1 MKTFTLTPTLLAITF
16 QAMVYG
22 QTQENQALKIRE
34 DIMGSKITNPT
45 TISLNSSET
54 NMDLL
59 IKEAN
64 LLSESQNNLKNN
76 LIQLENKTLEL
87 NINLASFQI
96 EKNYSTYNTNKQL
109 ILKKLSE
116 QNTVAEVKKNAAYFN
131 NEAEL
136 LIKIGLQMIE
146 DATSQIDNSAKLEGL
161 TNANYKEMQALAI
174 QKKALFVL
182 YEESIQNQKSQI
194 VSKNTKADNSKSYLA
209 NTVSIISKDNATNQ
223 AIKQLIE
230 NADNLKV
237 TIDEI
242 RNNAINKPL
251 GEATIMLKEA
261 NELDQDY
268 LKRKIELSDLEGQIT
283 LQYYNQTKQAI
294 LAVLNELSSKTKKYN
309 DIQNLIDE
317 ADYAIKISREMR
329 EEAKAQQTLDACY
342 GELTNA
348 KEQEI
353 VALEKQSKI
362 KMLLPKQSITHTLVM
377 N

>member
-45 TISLNSSET
+45 TISLNSNET

-116 QNTVAEVKKNAAYFN
+116 QNTVNEVKKNAAYFN
-131 NEAEL
+131 NEAEM

-223 AIKQLIE
+223 AIKKLIE

-242 RNNAINKPL
+242 RNNAINKPI

-261 NELDQDY
+261 NELEQDY

>member
-116 QNTVAEVKKNAAYFN
+116 QNTVNEVKKNAAYFN
-131 NEAEL
+131 NEAEI

-174 QKKALFVL
+174 QKKALYVL

-237 TIDEI
+237 TIDKI

-261 NELDQDY
+261 NELEQDY

-353 VALEKQSKI
+353 IALEKQSKI
-362 KMLLPKQSITHTLVM
+362 KMLLPKQSITHTIVM

>member
-45 TISLNSSET
+45 TISLNSNET

-116 QNTVAEVKKNAAYFN
+116 QNTVNEVKKNAAYFN
-131 NEAEL
+131 NEAEM

-146 DATSQIDNSAKLEGL
+146 DATSQIDNSAKLKGL

-174 QKKALFVL
+174 QKKALYVL

-194 VSKNTKADNSKSYLA
+194 VSKNTKAENSKSYLA

-261 NELDQDY
+261 NELEQDY

-294 LAVLNELSSKTKKYN
+294 LAVLNELSSKTKKFN